1 MKGLEKLSSIELRGR
16 LSRLTRAGRPRRDDN
31 RDLIDAIRDELKR
44 KDRGLEGKDSSDLDK
59 AEERLTCVDV
69 SLAADVSQQE
79 GGDPSPDTTDG
90 S

>member
-59 AEERLTCVDV
+59 A
-69 SLAADVSQQE
+69 ADVSQQE